1 MRSVSGLAFFEF
13 SAGEGVDSSA
23 SENAGGDKGVIG
35 EVGTSRAKI
44 TIRNC
49 G

>member
-13 SAGEGVDSSA
+13 SDGGVDSSA
-23 SENAGGDKGVIG
+23 SENAGGDKDVIG
-35 EVGTSRAKI
+35 EDGISRAEI
-44 TIRNC
+44 TIRKC